1 MKYFKLFLTVC
12 AMAVA
17 ISASAQSKTTAKSKT
32 ATSTAKTTTAAPA
45 KKATTTTA
53 KPAAA
58 APKAAAKP
66 ATTTTKTTTTTTAKA
81 AAKPAKETKSSEPKS
96 YAASDFDTG
105 VHFMMETKIGS
116 YYGTGG
122 IGENFVLEK
131 QFHKYIAVDFF
142 SVDFAMPF
150 KIKDYKCFNLGL
162 KTGVRGFTPRFW
174 GGKACGYASLALG
187 YDCFLADGGAAADIA
202 RGIAA
207 GFGIGLDD
215 DDIGDPG
222 WGASHGFALSWG
234 AGLQFVDRVYVGYTM
249 EYSTIFKYTSHYA
262 KIGIRF

>member
-66 ATTTTKTTTTTTAKA
+66 ATTTKTTTTAKA
-81 AAKPAKETKSSEPKS
+81 AAKPAKETTS

-174 GGKACGYASLALG
+174 GGKAT
-187 YDCFLADGGAAADIA
+187 
-202 RGIAA
+202 R
-207 GFGIGLDD
+207 LDVREILD
-215 DDIGDPG
+215 V
-222 WGASHGFALSWG
+222 WL
-234 AGLQFVDRVYVGYTM
+234 
-249 EYSTIFKYTSHYA
+249 
-262 KIGIRF
+262 

>member
-66 ATTTTKTTTTTTAKA
+66 ATTTKTTTT
-81 AAKPAKETKSSEPKS
+81 AKPAKETTS

>member
-66 ATTTTKTTTTTTAKA
+66 ATTTKTTTTAKA
-81 AAKPAKETKSSEPKS
+81 AAKPAKETTS

-187 YDCFLADGGAAADIA
+187 YDCCLADGGAAADIA

-215 DDIGDPG
+215 DDIGNPG